1 MAKAIP
7 EQPSIRG
14 IMQIQYVSRYI
25 ALSEEGLIPKLAC
38 PIDQGPL
45 FANQDLLD
53 NIYLYCLECEYKKFI
68 GLSYYEI
75 LKSEVIKNDVQ
86 LQ

>member
-7 EQPSIRG
+7 ELSSIRG

-25 ALSEEGLIPKLAC
+25 ALSEEGLVPRLVC

-53 NIYLYCLECEYKKFI
+53 NIFMYCLECEYKKII
-68 GLSYYEI
+68 GLNFYEN
-75 LKSEVIKNDVQ
+75 LKLQVVKNDMQ
-86 LQ
+86 L